1 MSHSCSLSHLTS
13 LSAQLLP
20 LSLISTALSLS
31 HQAAIAELKTTIKH
45 HSTKKPPPITHR
57 NKPKHHKV
65 RITYSIKNLNP
76 LSPCKTMASSK
87 RLSLNPEVFGDGEA
101 GSAMAEAMRVAEESV
116 VGLRWR
122 ELDLVAASFPSP
134 QTFSLIAQTSLSSCP
149 AKASRWWRV
158 GP

>member
-1 MSHSCSLSHLTS
+1 
-13 LSAQLLP
+13 
-20 LSLISTALSLS
+20 
-31 HQAAIAELKTTIKH
+31 
-45 HSTKKPPPITHR
+45 
-57 NKPKHHKV
+57 
-65 RITYSIKNLNP
+65 
-76 LSPCKTMASSK
+76 
-87 RLSLNPEVFGDGEA
+87 
-101 GSAMAEAMRVAEESV
+101 MAEAMRVAEVSV